1 MDFKRIKD
9 MKMKCERCNGKKE
22 IYQKNP
28 DCETSC
34 NLTEENCEGFGKEY
48 CCISSTCPACNG
60 TGEKESHENCKYY
73 KRSTKTIEL
82 IMGSYTEN
90 IQKCFANPTP
100 VTIEP
105 NTPICRH
112 YKYKETK

>member
-1 MDFKRIKD
+1 
-9 MKMKCERCNGKKE
+9 MKCERCNGKKE

-73 KRSTKTIEL
+73 QYNDTSSVL
-82 IMGSYTEN
+82 GSEFYSKN
-90 IQKCFANPTP
+90 PDKCYANPIT
-100 VTIEP
+100 VDIKT
-105 NTPICRH
+105 NTPTCRH